1 MKKSQ
6 INVRTTYA
14 QKQKL
19 RTLAEDKGVTLSKE
33 VNDMIQN
40 VSVQLAKSDTN
51 TPLAEKTADILEQAL
66 RLLTKIQS
74 VELATPETGNR
85 SAEMRVFDLA
95 EAILQFAQLQVEGK
109 PINAVLSA
117 IKKAKINQEIKRIR

>member
-1 MKKSQ
+1 MKTD
-6 INVRTTYA
+6 NLVVRMDYA
-14 QKQKL
+14 KKQKL
-19 RTLAEDKGVTLSKE
+19 KTMAEDKGVTLSKE
-33 VNDMIQN
+33 VNDIIQN
-40 VSVQLAKSDTN
+40 VSIKLANGNTN
-51 TPLAEKTADILEQAL
+51 TPLAEKTGDILEQAL

-109 PINAVLSA
+109 PISA
-117 IKKAKINQEIKRIR
+117 TLKALRQNKPIKRIR

>member
-1 MKKSQ
+1 MKNQ
-6 INVRTTYA
+6 NMVVRMDYA
-14 QKQKL
+14 KKQKL
-19 RTLAEDKGVTLSKE
+19 KTMAEDKGVTLSKH
-33 VNDMIQN
+33 VTDMIDK
-40 VSVQLAKSDTN
+40 VSIQLANGDTN

-109 PINAVLSA
+109 PISA
-117 IKKAKINQEIKRIR
+117 TLKALRQNKPIKRIR